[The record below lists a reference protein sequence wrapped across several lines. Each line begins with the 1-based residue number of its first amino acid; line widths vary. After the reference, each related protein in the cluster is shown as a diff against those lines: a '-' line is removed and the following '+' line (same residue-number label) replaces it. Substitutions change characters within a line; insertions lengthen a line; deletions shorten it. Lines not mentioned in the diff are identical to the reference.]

1 MVAWAFPC
9 FSCCTPPGVCL
20 RRGNKQA
27 LLRRILACALQECA
41 RYLETLRAYE
51 QRPADAIQGRT
62 EADYLSRLTAVLTT
76 VRGVN
81 KTDVLT
87 LGNKFGTAADMFAA
101 TPEVRHAAYSCCE
114 GTTTALKMGDMAG
127 TCGGHLMVKFEID
140 QM

>member
-1 MVAWAFPC
+1 MTSPA
-9 FSCCTPPGVCL
+9 PPTKPKPHHVICL
-20 RRGNKQA
+20 RRVNKQA
-27 LLRRILACALQECA
+27 LLRLTRACALQECA

-101 TPEVRHAAYSCCE
+101 TPEVGTWCCAA
-114 GTTTALKMGDMAG
+114 AARA
-127 TCGGHLMVKFEID
+127 
-140 QM
+140 

>member
-1 MVAWAFPC
+1 MTSP
-9 FSCCTPPGVCL
+9 TPPTTSHTPPVCCL
-20 RRGNKQA
+20 RRVNKQA
-27 LLRRILACALQECA
+27 LLRGILACALQECA

-101 TPEVRHAAYSCCE
+101 TPEVGTAAVQLLQGHDHWSQ
-114 GTTTALKMGDMAG
+114 TLNMGDMAG
-127 TCGGHLMVKFEID
+127 NCWGHPHGHV
-140 QM
+140 

>member
-1 MVAWAFPC
+1 M
-9 FSCCTPPGVCL
+9 
-20 RRGNKQA
+20 
-27 LLRRILACALQECA
+27 QECA

-87 LGNKFGTAADMFAA
+87 LGNKFGTAADIFAA
-101 TPEVRHAAYSCCE
+101 TPEVGHAAVQLLRGHDHRSQ
-114 GTTTALKMGDMAG
+114 TLNMGDMAG
-127 TCGGHLMVKFEID
+127 NCGWHLPGHG
-140 QM
+140 